1 MFATSFDSVKR
12 PFRMMGERIKAK
24 LKKNKKRVIVCDLK
38 E

>member
-1 MFATSFDSVKR
+1 
-12 PFRMMGERIKAK
+12 MMGERIKAK